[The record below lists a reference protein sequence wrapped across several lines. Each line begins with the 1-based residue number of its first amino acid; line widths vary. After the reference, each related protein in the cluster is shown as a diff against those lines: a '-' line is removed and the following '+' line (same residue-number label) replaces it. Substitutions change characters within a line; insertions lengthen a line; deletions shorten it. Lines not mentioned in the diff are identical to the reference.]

1 MIRVSIPIDVGTVAT
16 TASSAFALATPV
28 RIERLLEL
36 AIVQAIGARAPS
48 DRRERELRT
57 ARTGMRD
64 GDFTVEVDGRSYAR
78 LDDVAVCAGTVT
90 LRFFA
95 TESGR
100 RRRLAR

>member
-1 MIRVSIPIDVGTVAT
+1 VIRVPIPIDVGTVAT
-16 TASSAFALATPV
+16 TASSAFALATPI

-36 AIVQAIGARAPS
+36 AIVQVGARAPS

-57 ARTGMRD
+57 ARAGMRD
-64 GDFTVEVDGRSYAR
+64 GDFIVEIDGRSYAR
-78 LDDVAVCAGTVT
+78 LDNVAVCAGTVT